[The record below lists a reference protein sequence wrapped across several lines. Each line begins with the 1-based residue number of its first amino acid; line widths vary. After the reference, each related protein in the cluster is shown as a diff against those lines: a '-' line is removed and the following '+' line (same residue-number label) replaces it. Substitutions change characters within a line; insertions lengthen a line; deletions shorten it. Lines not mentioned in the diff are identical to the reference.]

1 MTIRDSRY
9 LIVHKMLQIKAH
21 DEILLK
27 ASIEEVWK
35 VLIDIPKYQSWW
47 PKVVNLKI
55 LKYDPGIIGSE
66 FQANP
71 LGGKSFTCRVTSI
84 ISDKKI
90 NLEYYS
96 GIYKGLGVWNI
107 EAKDGSV
114 IVSYSV
120 DLEIVDKSIAL
131 LSKIIPVPKLHSMIF
146 RSILNGLSNRVTSA
160 ILLK

>member
-1 MTIRDSRY
+1 MPR
-9 LIVHKMLQIKAH
+9 IKTH
-21 DEILLK
+21 DEILIK
-27 ASIEEVWK
+27 ASINDVWK
-35 VLIDIPKYQSWW
+35 VLIDIPKYQLWW
-47 PKVVNLKI
+47 PKAVNLKI

-71 LGGKSFTCRVTSI
+71 LGGKSFACRATSM

-96 GIYKGLGVWNI
+96 GIYKGIGVWNI

-120 DLEIVDKSIAL
+120 DLEIVDKSISL
-131 LSKIIPVPKLHSMIF
+131 LSRMIPIPKLHSMIF
-146 RSILNGLSNRVTSA
+146 KKILNRLSEQVNP
-160 ILLK
+160 KE

>member
-1 MTIRDSRY
+1 MPR
-9 LIVHKMLQIKAH
+9 IKAH
-21 DEILLK
+21 DEITIK
-27 ASIEEVWK
+27 ASINDVWK
-35 VLIDIPKYQSWW
+35 VLINIPKYQSWW
-47 PKVVNLKI
+47 PKSVNLKI

-71 LGGKSFTCRVTSI
+71 LGGKSFACRVTSI

-96 GIYKGLGVWNI
+96 GIYKGVGVWNI

-131 LSKIIPVPKLHSMIF
+131 FSKIIPIPKLHSMIF
-146 RSILNGLSNRVTSA
+146 KKILEGLSGQVNSNR
-160 ILLK
+160 